1 MSLCPK
7 CSAPLHKEWKVCGM
21 CKHKRD
27 DKTLDYT
34 HIMIEEDIMQVAL
47 DIHEKNVL
55 DAKIKEAVQAINE
68 VECAL
73 NEKEVR
79 VQILRQQL
87 EDANVELNKYAAAR
101 QGFLTHRDIEAFR
114 KEVKTK
120 STLVC

>member
-1 MSLCPK
+1 MTLCPK

-34 HIMIEEDIMQVAL
+34 HNMIEDDIMQVAL
-47 DIHEKNVL
+47 DLHNKNVL
-55 DAKIKEAVQAINE
+55 DARIKEAVQAINE

-73 NEKEVR
+73 NEKQVR
-79 VQILRQQL
+79 VQILKQQV
-87 EDANVELNKYAAAR
+87 EDALVEMNKYAAAR
-101 QGFLTHRDIEAFR
+101 QNFFSHRDIETFR